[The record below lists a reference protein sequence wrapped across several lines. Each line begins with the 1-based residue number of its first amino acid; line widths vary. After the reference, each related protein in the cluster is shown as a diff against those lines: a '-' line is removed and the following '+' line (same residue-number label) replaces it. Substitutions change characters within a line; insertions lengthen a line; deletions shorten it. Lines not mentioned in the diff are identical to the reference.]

1 MKHLAG
7 NLDQH
12 RPANTVD
19 RTHKLKGGNTMT
31 ERLMIKRI
39 HQLVALKR
47 FIEARKI
54 ADAFERLY
62 GRDWVLENIGR
73 I

>member
-1 MKHLAG
+1 
-7 NLDQH
+7 
-12 RPANTVD
+12 
-19 RTHKLKGGNTMT
+19 MT
-31 ERLMIKRI
+31 EKLMIKRI
-39 HQLVALKR
+39 HQLVTLRR